1 MALFVEVLKIQSE
14 DLVNIFG
21 EYTVSR
27 YGDLLGNKRLKTLIV
42 AEEFCQLCNSKG
54 KALLRLLKAQIQLG
68 D

>member
-1 MALFVEVLKIQSE
+1 VEILKVQSE

-21 EYTVSR
+21 EYTVPK

-54 KALLRLLKAQIQLG
+54 KICC
-68 D
+68 DF